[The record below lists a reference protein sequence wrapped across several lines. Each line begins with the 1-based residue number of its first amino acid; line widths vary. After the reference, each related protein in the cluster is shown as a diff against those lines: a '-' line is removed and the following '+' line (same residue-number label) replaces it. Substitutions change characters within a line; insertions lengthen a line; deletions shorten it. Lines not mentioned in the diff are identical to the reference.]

1 MQVIDVTKTIS
12 EVPIIRTYAHES
24 MFESPSQQA
33 LVVNV
38 VNHVHST

>member
-12 EVPIIRTYAHES
+12 EVPTIRTYSHES
-24 MFESPSQQA
+24 MLESPSQQA
-33 LVVNV
+33 FVVNV